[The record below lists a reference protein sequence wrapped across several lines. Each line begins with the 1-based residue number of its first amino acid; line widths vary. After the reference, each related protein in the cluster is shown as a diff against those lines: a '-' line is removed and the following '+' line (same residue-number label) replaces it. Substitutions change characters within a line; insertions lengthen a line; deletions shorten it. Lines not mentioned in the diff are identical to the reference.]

1 VKRREIGDGM
11 ELGSRSSWNSGRNLE
26 EGQFVWSLGG
36 VVPPRSR
43 DAASVND
50 CQGSS
55 YESQLVSY
63 YGSTSEIAEEVAS
76 TSTRISTITRSCD
89 LRWEQRRVAGS
100 RTRRW
105 TAQRSIGGKA
115 IATVGCEPLLPRES
129 IRSRTT
135 QLRVPLP
142 ALRTKNSELAAA
154 YMGSYGPR
162 GSSYSTTLFLLSL

>member
-1 VKRREIGDGM
+1 MGWSLAAEA
-11 ELGSRSSWNSGRNLE
+11 LGTRAENLE

-76 TSTRISTITRSCD
+76 TSARISTITRSCD
-89 LRWEQRRVAGS
+89 LR
-100 RTRRW
+100 
-105 TAQRSIGGKA
+105 
-115 IATVGCEPLLPRES
+115 
-129 IRSRTT
+129 
-135 QLRVPLP
+135 
-142 ALRTKNSELAAA
+142 
-154 YMGSYGPR
+154 
-162 GSSYSTTLFLLSL
+162 